1 MEEPF
6 HGARVAGGDFNF
18 LAPLKQFAD
27 PLVSAGRHFTEVGD
41 ALKISLRFAEF
52 LENQLLRFDG
62 NDLRKGAAAI
72 QDLRG
77 RVAHGEGGREVETK
91 FFQDYSILS
100 TRFQS

>member
-6 HGARVAGGDFNF
+6 HSPRVAGGDSNF
-18 LAPLKQFAD
+18 LGPFKQFAD

-41 ALKISLRFAEF
+41 TLKIPLRFAEF

-72 QDLRG
+72 QDFGG
-77 RVAHGEGGREVETK
+77 RVAHGEGGGEVETII
-91 FFQDYSILS
+91 FQDYSILLI
-100 TRFQS
+100 RFQS